1 MIPELTRL
9 LHAPVRH
16 LARRG
21 FLACAEAVFPEGH
34 GDRPDWRAV
43 ELDTRFDAWL
53 DALPPETRG
62 LMEAVFTTIELGGA
76 LLGARPG
83 LFSRLSVRRRAEL
96 ISHWRA
102 SHFVPLRFL
111 GDAIKSSTGM
121 LYMSHPVVMRHVGA
135 RSACDHPENARAGI
149 TRVPSPRFRKPED
162 TPGGTP

>member
-34 GDRPDWRAV
+34 GDRPDWRAA

-53 DALPPETRG
+53 DALPPETRR
-62 LMEAVFTTIELGGA
+62 LMEAVFTTIELGGG

-83 LFSRLSVRRRAEL
+83 PFSALSVRRRTDL
-96 ISHWRA
+96 INHWRA

-111 GDAIKSSTGM
+111 GDAIKSATAM
-121 LYMSHPVVMRHVGA
+121 LYMSHPTVLRHVGA

-149 TRVPSPRFRKPED
+149 TRVPFPRFQTRE
-162 TPGGTP
+162 TPAGGAP